1 MFHHIQISKLNDFI
15 FCPKSIYFHEV
26 YNSFTQSVYHQKSQQ
41 NGKLKHQPVD
51 KGQYSSKQKFLQSTP
66 IFSDKYGLVGKLDLF
81 DTEDKQLIERK
92 AKIKQIFDGHKYQ
105 LYAQYFCLLEM
116 GYEVKS
122 LKIHSLEDNKNY
134 FIDLP
139 DTKETKKFE
148 DLIQQIQ
155 DYDVLKYHKKF
166 AKESKCQNC
175 IYKQLCHG

>member
-1 MFHHIQISKLNDFI
+1 MFDYIQISKLNDFI

-26 YNSFTQSVYHQKSQQ
+26 YNSFAQGIYHQKPQQ
-41 NGKLKHQPVD
+41 NGKLKHENIDSQN
-51 KGQYSSKQKFLQSTP
+51 YSSSKKYLQSIP
-66 IFSDKYGLVGKLDLF
+66 IFCDKYGLVGKIDLF
-81 DTEDKQLIERK
+81 DTEQKQLVERK

-139 DTKETKKFE
+139 DKKETKKFE
-148 DLIQQIQ
+148 DLINQIQ
-155 DYDVLKYHKKF
+155 NYDVFKYQKKF
-166 AKESKCQNC
+166 AKKSKCQNC